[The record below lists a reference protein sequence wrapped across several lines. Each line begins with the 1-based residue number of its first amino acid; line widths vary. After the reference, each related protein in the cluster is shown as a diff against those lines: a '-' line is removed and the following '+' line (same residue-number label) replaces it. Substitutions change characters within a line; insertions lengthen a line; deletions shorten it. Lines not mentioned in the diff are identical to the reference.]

1 MCHGAPSSAFPEP
14 GPCETLQG
22 PIEAFVYGE
31 ANATR
36 SIAIIP
42 DIYGCN
48 PFYRGFATHLARKDV
63 RVYLVNPFAGLGELE
78 EVTREKAFERRHG
91 VRDKAFL
98 DQFEVFLQEHGIGAV
113 VGFCLGGLYVMEL
126 ARRGNP
132 ATLIGLYPFPAGLQN
147 QDPLPVP
154 LDTLEDVQTPQTI
167 LVGDQDA
174 GAGID
179 NVKTMADIAT
189 RNAALDLH
197 VYEGSGHGFLT
208 DLDSDDAH
216 LKRNAQDAVAVVEQ
230 RLF

>member
-14 GPCETLQG
+14 GPCETMRG
-22 PIEAFVYGE
+22 PVEAFVYGE
-31 ANATR
+31 ADAATTV
-36 SIAIIP
+36 AIIP

-48 PFYRGFATHLARKDV
+48 PFYRGFATYLAQKGA
-63 RVYLVNPFAGLGELE
+63 RVFLVNPFAGLGELE

-91 VRDKAFL
+91 VKDKAFL
-98 DQFEVFLQEHGIGAV
+98 DQFEAFLQDQGIGAV

-126 ARRGNP
+126 ARRGNS

-154 LDTLEDVQTPQTI
+154 LDTLEDVRTPQTI

-189 RNAALDLH
+189 RNTALDLH
-197 VYEGSGHGFLT
+197 VYEGSGHGFLA
-208 DLDSDDAH
+208 DLDSADPH
-216 LKRNAQDAVAVVEQ
+216 LKQNAQDAVAVCVQ